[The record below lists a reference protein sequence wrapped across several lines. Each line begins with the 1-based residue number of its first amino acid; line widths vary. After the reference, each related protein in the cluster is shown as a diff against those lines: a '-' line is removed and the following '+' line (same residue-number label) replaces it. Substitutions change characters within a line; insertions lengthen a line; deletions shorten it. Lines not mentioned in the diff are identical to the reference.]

1 MIRARSRPVGC
12 HVFVSGGLRRAPER
26 ALERGADVV
35 QIFPSNPRGW
45 AIPNPDRAE
54 EDALRE
60 RLDELGFPL
69 FLHAPYLVN
78 VAARDTAVLERSV
91 ENLEFALARG
101 ARLGARG
108 VVVHTGSSGGDDRAV
123 ALTRASAS
131 LLHLLDR
138 VEGCDLLVE
147 LTAGSGNLLASTVEE
162 IAELLAASDDHPRV
176 RVCIDTCHLFAAG
189 LDISEPAARRTLRAQ
204 LRDLDPARV
213 ALVHVNDSRD
223 PVGSRR
229 DRHARI
235 GLGEIGIDAL
245 AAVVRLPELA
255 HAPLVIETPGDAA
268 EQRDDL
274 ALLRRV
280 ATAC

>member
-1 MIRARSRPVGC
+1 
-12 HVFVSGGLRRAPER
+12 
-26 ALERGADVV
+26 
-35 QIFPSNPRGW
+35 
-45 AIPNPDRAE
+45 
-54 EDALRE
+54 
-60 RLDELGFPL
+60 
-69 FLHAPYLVN
+69 
-78 VAARDTAVLERSV
+78 
-91 ENLEFALARG
+91 
-101 ARLGARG
+101 
-108 VVVHTGSSGGDDRAV
+108 VHTGSSGGDDRAV

>member
-1 MIRARSRPVGC
+1 VIRARSRPVGC

>member
-1 MIRARSRPVGC
+1 VGC

-54 EDALRE
+54 EDAVRE

-78 VAARDTAVLERSV
+78 VAARDSTVLERSV

-108 VVVHTGSSGGDDRAV
+108 VVVHTGSSGGDDRTL
-123 ALTRASAS
+123 ALERASTT

-162 IAELLAASDDHPRV
+162 IVELIAACDAHPRV

-189 LDISEPAARRTLRAQ
+189 LDITRPETQRALRTQ
-204 LRDLDPARV
+204 LQELDPARV
-213 ALVHVNDSRD
+213 TLVHVNDSRD

-235 GLGEIGIDAL
+235 GRGEIGIDAL
-245 AAVVRLPELA
+245 AAVARLPELA
-255 HAPLVIETPGDAA
+255 HAPLVIETPGDAT

>member
-1 MIRARSRPVGC
+1 VGC

-54 EDALRE
+54 EDAVRD

-78 VAARDTAVLERSV
+78 VAARDSTVLERSV

-108 VVVHTGSSGGDDRAV
+108 VVVHTGSSGGDDRTL
-123 ALTRASAS
+123 ALERASTT

-162 IAELLAASDDHPRV
+162 IVELIAACDAHPRV

-189 LDISEPAARRTLRAQ
+189 LDITRPEAQDALRTQ
-204 LRDLDPARV
+204 LQELDPARV
-213 ALVHVNDSRD
+213 TLVHVNDSRD

-235 GLGEIGIDAL
+235 GRGEIGIDAL
-245 AAVVRLPELA
+245 AAVARLPELA
-255 HAPLVIETPGDAA
+255 HAPLVIETPGDAT

-280 ATAC
+280 AAAC